1 MSAEAGD
8 PRANIAVVSQVYETA
23 ARGAADEMLALMDDD
38 IRIVLPEAL
47 PYGGTYRG
55 KQGVRDLGA
64 KLYAAWSEFRYDV
77 LRYMTGDDCVAAV
90 IELKSLA
97 RATGRQVHM
106 PIAEVFRLR
115 GGLVIEIQ
123 AFYFDSAQ
131 AARAFQVGRGSA

>member
-55 KQGVRDLGA
+55 KQGVRDLGT
-64 KLYAAWSEFRYDV
+64 KLYAPGPSSATRCCAIRPAMTVS
-77 LRYMTGDDCVAAV
+77 LR
-90 IELKSLA
+90 
-97 RATGRQVHM
+97 
-106 PIAEVFRLR
+106 
-115 GGLVIEIQ
+115 
-123 AFYFDSAQ
+123 
-131 AARAFQVGRGSA
+131 